1 MTDKI
6 KRTIRSFVRREGRI
20 TPSQKHALETLL
32 PRFGIDADH
41 NTINFE
47 KEFGRQA
54 PCIFEIG
61 FGMGDSLV
69 SMAQAHP
76 ENNYLGIDV
85 HRPGLGNLLKKI
97 EANEISNV
105 RVLCGD
111 AVEVLKNNIANDSLN
126 AIYLFFPDPWP
137 KKKHHKRRIVQS
149 EFVQL
154 VRSKL
159 KTGGVFHMATDWEN
173 YAEHMVEVMLSAEG
187 FANKGN
193 ESGFVER
200 PEYRPLTKFENR
212 GIKLGHGV
220 WDIIFEKTG

>member
-20 TPSQKHALETLL
+20 TPSQKNALDTLL
-32 PRFGIDADH
+32 PLFGIDLDH
-41 NTINFE
+41 DVIDFE
-47 KEFGRQA
+47 KAFGRQA

-69 SMAQAHP
+69 SMALAHP

-97 EANEISNV
+97 EANEITNV
-105 RVLCGD
+105 RVMSGD
-111 AVEVLKNNIANDSLN
+111 AVEVLKKHIANDTLD

-137 KKKHHKRRIVQS
+137 KKKHHKRRIVKP

-154 VRSKL
+154 IRSKL
-159 KTGGVFHMATDWEN
+159 KTGGLFHMATDWEN
-173 YAEHMVEVMLSAEG
+173 YAEHMVEVMLPAEG
-187 FANKGN
+187 FVNKGN
-193 ESGFVER
+193 QAGFVER
-200 PEYRPLTKFENR
+200 PDYRPLTKFENR

-220 WDIIFEKTG
+220 WDIMFEKIA